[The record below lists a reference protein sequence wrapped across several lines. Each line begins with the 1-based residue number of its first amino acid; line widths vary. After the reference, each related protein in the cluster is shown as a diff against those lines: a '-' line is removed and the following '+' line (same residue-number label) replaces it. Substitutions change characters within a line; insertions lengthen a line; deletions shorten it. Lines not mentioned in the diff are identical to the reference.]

1 LDEIQAL
8 QKSACKKIQ
17 TYMQTGR
24 DYMNAS
30 YQNPPYT
37 RMETIILTAF
47 ELSPAMNL
55 PQLHSDKK
63 EHIYELR
70 SYESATE
77 NYHINKVKMFNTGGE
92 IGIFSKLNFNGAF
105 YVLL

>member
-1 LDEIQAL
+1 
-8 QKSACKKIQ
+8 
-17 TYMQTGR
+17 MQTGR

-63 EHIYELR
+63 ETFMNC
-70 SYESATE
+70 AVM
-77 NYHINKVKMFNTGGE
+77 KVQQKIIT
-92 IGIFSKLNFNGAF
+92 
-105 YVLL
+105 